1 MLRIIFLVVLC
12 LHGVLHVLGFA
23 KAFGLAVLPQ
33 LTQPI
38 SRPWG
43 LLWLAAGALLVATA
57 ALLLLAP
64 RWWWVVGAAAVVTSQ
79 AVIVTSW
86 SDARFGTLA
95 NIVVLVGVAWGSTH
109 RGP

>member
-12 LHGVLHVLGFA
+12 LHGMIHLLGFA
-23 KAFGLAVLPQ
+23 KAFGLALLPQ

-38 SRPWG
+38 SRPRG
-43 LLWLAAGALLVATA
+43 LLWLAAGALVLATA
-57 ALLLLAP
+57 ALLPLAP
-64 RWWWVVGAAAVVTSQ
+64 RWWWVVGAVAVVTSQ

-95 NIVVLVGVAWGSTH
+95 NIVLLVGVVWGCAH